1 MSIAERQGWSH
12 TRALGHALLA
22 LALIAGPVLT
32 TADVALAAKKKATT
46 PSIAAAIVVDMNSGS
61 ILQEQAA
68 DTPRHPASLTKMMTL
83 YVLFGY
89 LKAGKLTPS
98 SDLTVTEHAA
108 TQAPT
113 KLGLKPGATIKVNDA
128 VKALVTQSANDAA
141 VTIAENLAGTEENFA
156 KLMTDTARQIGMRNT
171 LFRNASGLPDDEQI
185 TTARDMAILSAHLIH
200 DYPDY
205 YTVFSTQYFTFNG
218 RKYRNHNKLLLN
230 YQGTDGIKTGYTR
243 ASGYNL
249 AASVHR
255 GEKHLIAVVLGG
267 KTGSQRDAAMRAL
280 LERNFVAASTTKP
293 TAAQLVASLVTPAP
307 LPAMKK
313 PAYAMAS
320 VTPASAAAT
329 PIAAPAEGDISEPA
343 LPLRASLTS
352 SDPLPK
358 PSARKVQYDGAYHVQ
373 VGAYMSQDEAENR
386 LGMVQQR
393 AMALLDGHLPFTASF
408 MKGDKEWYR
417 ARFAGFSKA
426 DAQAACAALKKMSLD
441 CVVMSAE

>member
-1 MSIAERQGWSH
+1 VSIAERQGWSH

-68 DTPRHPASLTKMMTL
+68 DMPRHPASLTKMMTL

-141 VTIAENLAGTEENFA
+141 VTVAENLAGTEENFA

>member
-1 MSIAERQGWSH
+1 M
-12 TRALGHALLA
+12 
-22 LALIAGPVLT
+22 LT
-32 TADVALAAKKKATT
+32 PADAALAAKKKATT

-171 LFRNASGLPDDEQI
+171 LFRNASGLPNDEQI

-230 YQGTDGIKTGYTR
+230 YKGTDGIKTGYTR

-280 LERNFVAASTTKP
+280 LEKNFAAASSTKP

-313 PAYAMAS
+313 PAYAW
-320 VTPASAAAT
+320 P
-329 PIAAPAEGDISEPA
+329 
-343 LPLRASLTS
+343 R
-352 SDPLPK
+352 
-358 PSARKVQYDGAYHVQ
+358 
-373 VGAYMSQDEAENR
+373 
-386 LGMVQQR
+386 
-393 AMALLDGHLPFTASF
+393 
-408 MKGDKEWYR
+408 
-417 ARFAGFSKA
+417 
-426 DAQAACAALKKMSLD
+426 
-441 CVVMSAE
+441 

>member
-68 DTPRHPASLTKMMTL
+68 DMPRHPASLTKMMTL

-171 LFRNASGLPDDEQI
+171 LFRNASGLPNDEQI

-313 PAYAMAS
+313 PAYAVAS
-320 VTPASAAAT
+320 MTPAPAAAT
-329 PIAAPAEGDISEPA
+329 PVAAPAEGDISEPA